1 MSMRINIII
10 LIGMILTMM
19 LTGCFYKKNIDIK
32 NNESLLNGTI
42 DYSSFENTTELN
54 KDFTFN

>member
-1 MSMRINIII
+1 MRISKII
-10 LIGMILTMM
+10 LIGMILTVM
-19 LTGCFYKKNIDIK
+19 LTGCFNKKNSEIN
-32 NNESLLNGTI
+32 NNESLLNSTI